1 MWEACKDAIFWVINF
16 FFNMVGDWGL
26 AIIIITVIFR
36 ALITPLM
43 HSQAKSSYMTNK
55 LQPKLNAVKQK
66 FADDPVRQQEETQK
80 IYAEAKFNPLMGCV
94 PMLIQLPI
102 FMALF
107 QVLRAMDKYI
117 TGTGDICFYNVVPDL
132 IATPHEMWATG
143 GFMPALPYVILL
155 IIFAV
160 ATFVPMLLQQIQ
172 NKNQQQNNSMMIM
185 MVFMTIMMLFIG
197 WSSPAGVLLFW
208 GVSSLLAIAQQ
219 QISLRIIKKKDREEE
234 ERREALRA
242 LQPVEVDVERRVQK
256 KRQKKKR

>member
-16 FFNMVGDWGL
+16 FYNMVGDWGL

-55 LQPKLNAVKQK
+55 LQPQLNAVKQK
-66 FADDPVRQQEETQK
+66 YADDPVRQNEETQK

-117 TGTGDICFYNVVPDL
+117 TGSADICFYNIVPDL
-132 IATPHEMWATG
+132 IATPHEVFSSS
-143 GFMPALPYVILL
+143 GFGPALPYIILL
-155 IIFAV
+155 VIFAV
-160 ATFVPMLLQQIQ
+160 ATFVPMLIQQLT
-172 NKNQQQNNSMMIM
+172 NKNNQQSSMMIM

-219 QISLRIIKKKDREEE
+219 QVSLRIIKKKDKAEE
-234 ERREALRA
+234 ERKAALRA
-242 LQPVEVDVERRVQK
+242 LQPIEVDVERRVQK